1 MAQVMREGGRD
12 KSDREREKERGRES
26 GRERKREREREN
38 RKEHFK
44 GVSKALVSVKIG
56 LGRRTNQTK
65 HKAAL

>member
-1 MAQVMREGGRD
+1 MAQVMREEGGE
-12 KSDREREKERGRES
+12 KSDRERE
-26 GRERKREREREN
+26 REREREN